1 MTPIRRPVTAIKPRP
16 KWTADVLTYSPSYT
30 VDVTYRCARRCGYCE
45 YRSDEGGLIPEAT
58 IDAQLDDA
66 VRLGAREV
74 LIMSGE
80 QPWLLPDLGLAGEAD
95 FVARVVDICR
105 RALRRGLL
113 PHTNVGLLSAASLAE
128 LKPVNV
134 SMGLMLESG
143 TDDLRA
149 HGRGGGKRVAE
160 RLRHIEDA
168 GRLRIPFTTG
178 ILVGI
183 GETRDD
189 RERALRLIA
198 AAQERHGHI
207 QEVIVQN
214 FVPKP
219 GTPMADCAPAD
230 AATMRD
236 TVTLARQL
244 LPASVT
250 IQVPPNLL
258 EATWPALVA
267 AGARD
272 LGGVSANGDS
282 VSPGRPWE
290 PLESMRASARSIG
303 FRLHERLPVYP
314 EVDADLQPAADE
326 LRRVLVGDEVT
337 YVICRNVNI
346 SNVCVGSCSFCGF
359 MRRSH
364 DAAGAWHHDDAT
376 VFAKIENAVARGAT
390 EVCMQSGLQP
400 ALDLD
405 YFESLFRQIKER
417 WPDLHIHAL
426 SPEEIRYVAEL
437 AGRPPAYVIERLRD
451 AGLGTMPGTA
461 AEILV
466 EEVRRVICPEKLSTQ
481 EWVDIMRA
489 AHRAGVRSTSTV
501 MFGHLES
508 WDHRLEHLRVIRDLQ
523 RETGGFTEFVLLPF
537 QVERNALGRH
547 YGITASPPL
556 AEVLRYTAIARLF
569 FGADLPN
576 IQSSW
581 VKLGP
586 DGVAESLRWGANDFG
601 GTLMEESIS
610 RASGADHGQNLE
622 PGEIEAWIRRA
633 GRTPRER
640 TTLYGAVVSRPR
652 DGEPRRP
659 LVALPTSRTSQL
671 PVSAPASSG

>member
-1 MTPIRRPVTAIKPRP
+1 MALPAPLRPLPR
-16 KWTADVLTYSPSYT
+16 WTGDVLTFSASYT
-30 VDVTYRCARRCGYCE
+30 VDVTYRCAKRCGYCE
-45 YRSDEGGLIPEAT
+45 YRSDTGGLVPWET
-58 IDAQLDDA
+58 IDAQLDEA
-66 VRLGAREV
+66 ARLGGRELLV
-74 LIMSGE
+74 MSGE
-80 QPWLLPDLGLAGEAD
+80 QPWLLPDLELRDEAE
-95 FVARVVDICR
+95 FVERVVEVCV

-113 PHTNVGLLSAASLAE
+113 PHVNVGLLSHQSLAR
-128 LKPVNV
+128 LKPFSP

-143 TDDLRA
+143 TDSLRA
-149 HGRGGGKRVAE
+149 HAHGGGKRVAD
-160 RLRHIEDA
+160 RMRHIEDA

-183 GETRDD
+183 GETRAD

-198 AAQERHGHI
+198 EVQERYGHV

-219 GTPMADCAPAD
+219 ETPMRDLPG
-230 AATMRD
+230 ATREEMLD
-236 TVTLARQL
+236 TVRLAREI
-244 LPASVT
+244 LPESITV
-250 IQVPPNLL
+250 QVPPNLL
-258 EATWPALVA
+258 SDDWLDMVR

-282 VSPGRPWE
+282 VSPSLPWE
-290 PLESMRASARSIG
+290 PVHAMREKAASIG
-303 FRLHERLPVYP
+303 FLLHERLPVYP

-326 LRRVLVGDEVT
+326 LRRQLVGDEVT
-337 YVICRNVNI
+337 YVVCRNVNI

-364 DAAGAWHHDDAT
+364 DASGAWHHDDAT
-376 VFAKIENAVARGAT
+376 VFAKIEDAVARGAT
-390 EVCMQSGLQP
+390 EICMQSGLQP
-400 ALDLD
+400 ALDLAF
-405 YFESLFRQIKER
+405 YERLFRRIKDR
-417 WPDLHIHAL
+417 WPSLHLHAL
-426 SPEEIRYVAEL
+426 SPEEMRYIAEL
-437 AGRPPAYVIERLRD
+437 DGRPASYCIERLRD

-466 EEVRRVICPEKLSTQ
+466 EEVRQVICPEKITTEQ
-481 EWVDIMRA
+481 WVEVMRA
-489 AHRAGVRSTSTV
+489 AHRAGVRTTSTV
-501 MFGHLES
+501 MFGHVEN
-508 WDHRLEHLRVIRDLQ
+508 WDHRIEHMRVIRDLQ

-547 YGITASPPL
+547 YGIRRSPAL
-556 AEVLRYTAIARLF
+556 AEVLRYTALARLY
-569 FGADLPN
+569 FGADIPN

-586 DGVAESLRWGANDFG
+586 DGVAETLRWGANDFG

-622 PGEIEAWIRRA
+622 ALEIEGWIRAA

-640 TTLYGAVVSRPR
+640 TTTYGVVTQRPR
-652 DGEPRRP
+652 DLTVPLRP
-659 LVALPTSRTSQL
+659 LPVAGGGQ
-671 PVSAPASSG
+671 

>member
-1 MTPIRRPVTAIKPRP
+1 MALTAAPPTTAARPRP
-16 KWTADVLTYSPSYT
+16 RWAEDVLTWSPSYT
-30 VDVTYRCARRCGYCE
+30 VDITYRCARRCGYCE
-45 YRSDEGGLIPEAT
+45 YRSDRGGLVPWAT
-58 IDAQLDDA
+58 IDAQLEEA
-66 VRLGAREV
+66 ATLGVREV

-80 QPWLLPDLGLAGEAD
+80 QPWLLPDLGLDGEAG
-95 FVARVVDICR
+95 FVERVTEVCR

-113 PHTNVGLLSAASLAE
+113 PHSNVGLLSAAGLAA

-143 TDDLRA
+143 TDALRA
-149 HGRGGGKRVAE
+149 HAGGGGKRVAD
-160 RLRHIEDA
+160 RLAHLEAA

-183 GETRDD
+183 GESRAD
-189 RERALRLIA
+189 REHALGLIA
-198 AAQERHGHI
+198 AVQARHGHI

-214 FVPKP
+214 FIPKP
-219 GTPMADCAPAD
+219 GTPMAGSPGPDPE
-230 AATMRD
+230 TMRD
-236 TVTLARQL
+236 AVELARRL
-244 LPASVT
+244 LPASVV

-258 EATWPALVA
+258 PDTWPAMVA

-282 VSPGRPWE
+282 VSPEQAWAPVAQ
-290 PLESMRASARSIG
+290 LRATARSIG
-303 FRLHERLPVYP
+303 FQLHERLPVHP
-314 EVDADLQPAADE
+314 AVDADLQPAADE
-326 LRRVLVGDEVT
+326 LRRALVGDEVT

-364 DAAGAWHHDDAT
+364 DAAGAWHHDRAT
-376 VFAKIENAVARGAT
+376 VFAKLEDAVGRGAT

-400 ALDLD
+400 ALDLE
-405 YFESLFRQIKER
+405 YFEGLFAGIKDR

-437 AGRPPAYVIERLRD
+437 AGRPAAYVIERLRD

-489 AHRAGVRSTSTV
+489 AHRLGVRSTSTV

-508 WDHRLEHLRVIRDLQ
+508 WDHRIEHLRVIRDLQ

-547 YGITASPPL
+547 YGITASPSR

-569 FGADLPN
+569 LGADLPN

-586 DGVAESLRWGANDFG
+586 DGVAESLSWGANDFG

-622 PGEIEAWIRRA
+622 PEQIEAWIRRA
-633 GRTPRER
+633 GRIPRER
-640 TTLYGAVVSRPR
+640 TTLYGRVERRPR
-652 DGEPRRP
+652 DHRRRP
-659 LVALPTSRTSQL
+659 LLPLPTVT
-671 PVSAPASSG
+671 A

>member
-1 MTPIRRPVTAIKPRP
+1 MAEPAPGPASRVAPPATVRPWPQWSDR
-16 KWTADVLTYSPSYT
+16 VLTFSASYT
-30 VDVTYRCARRCGYCE
+30 VDVTYRCAKRCGYCE
-45 YRSDEGGLIPEAT
+45 YRSDSGGLVPWET
-58 IDAQLDDA
+58 IDAQLDEA
-66 VRLGAREV
+66 ARLGGREV
-74 LIMSGE
+74 LVMSGE
-80 QPWLLPDLGLAGEAD
+80 QPWLLPDLELHDEAQ
-95 FVARVVDICR
+95 FVDRVVEICR
-105 RALRRGLL
+105 RAMRRGLL
-113 PHTNVGLLSAASLAE
+113 PHVNVGLLTYESLAR
-128 LKPVNV
+128 LKPWSP

-143 TDDLRA
+143 TDELRA
-149 HGRGGGKRVAE
+149 HAHGGGKRVAD

-183 GETRDD
+183 GEARAD

-198 AAQERHGHI
+198 EVHERHRHV

-219 GTPMADCAPAD
+219 HTPMADLPGAD
-230 AATMRD
+230 PETMRD
-236 TVTLARQL
+236 TVRLAREI
-244 LPASVT
+244 LPADIAV
-250 IQVPPNLL
+250 QVPPNLL
-258 EATWPALVA
+258 TDDWLALVE

-282 VSPGRPWE
+282 VSPSLPWE
-290 PLESMRASARSIG
+290 PVDRIREKAATIG
-303 FRLHERLPVYP
+303 FVLHERLPLYP
-314 EVDADLQPAADE
+314 QIDADLQPAADE
-326 LRRVLVGDEVT
+326 LRRQLVGDEVT
-337 YVICRNVNI
+337 YVVCRNVNI

-364 DAAGAWHHDDAT
+364 DARGAWHHDHGT
-376 VFAKIENAVARGAT
+376 IFAKIEDAVQRGAT
-390 EVCMQSGLQP
+390 EICMQSGLQP
-400 ALDLD
+400 ALDLRYYED
-405 YFESLFRQIKER
+405 LFRRIKDR
-417 WPDLHIHAL
+417 WPALHLHVL
-426 SPEEIRYVAEL
+426 SPEEMRYIAEL
-437 AGRPPAYVIERLRD
+437 EGRPVQYCIERLRD

-466 EEVRRVICPEKLSTQ
+466 DEVRAVICPEKLNTEQ
-481 EWVDIMRA
+481 WVEVMRA

-501 MFGHLES
+501 MFGHVEN
-508 WDHRLEHLRVIRDLQ
+508 WDHRIEHLRVIRDLQ

-547 YGITASPPL
+547 YGIRRSPSL
-556 AEVLRYTAIARLF
+556 DEVLRYTAIARLF
-569 FGADLPN
+569 FGADIPN

-622 PGEIEAWIRRA
+622 ALEIEKWIRA
-633 GRTPRER
+633 TGRTPRER
-640 TTLYGAVVSRPR
+640 TTTYGIVTQRPR
-652 DGEPRRP
+652 DVAMPTTSLRP
-659 LVALPTSRTSQL
+659 LPMAG
-671 PVSAPASSG
+671 A

>member
-1 MTPIRRPVTAIKPRP
+1 MAPAALRDAAPLKPRP
-16 KWTADVLTYSPSYT
+16 EWFDRVLTYSPSYT
-30 VDVTYRCARRCGYCE
+30 VDVTYRCAKRCGYCV
-45 YRSDEGGLIPEAT
+45 YRTDEGGLIPWET
-58 IDAQLDDA
+58 IDAQLSQA
-66 VRLGAREV
+66 VACRAREI

-80 QPWLLPDLGLAGEAD
+80 QPWLIPELGLGDEAA
-95 FVARVVDICR
+95 FVERVAEICR
-105 RALRRGLL
+105 RALGRGLL
-113 PHTNVGLLSAASLAE
+113 PHTNVGLLSYEGLCS
-128 LKPVNV
+128 LKPYNV

-143 TDDLRA
+143 TDSLRA
-149 HGRGGGKRVAE
+149 HAYGGGKRVAD

-183 GETRDD
+183 GETRAD

-198 AAQERHGHI
+198 AAHARFGHI

-219 GTPMADCAPAD
+219 GTPMAGWPGASQE
-230 AATMRD
+230 TMRD
-236 TVTLARQL
+236 TVRLAREI
-244 LPASVT
+244 LPEQIT

-258 EATWPALVA
+258 DDGWLELVEL
-267 AGARD
+267 GARD

-282 VSPGRPWE
+282 VSPEKPWE
-290 PLESMRASARSIG
+290 PVSVMAEKVQSIG
-303 FRLHERLPVYP
+303 FVLHERLPVYAT
-314 EVDADLQPAADE
+314 VDADLQPAADE
-326 LRRVLVGDEVT
+326 MRRALVGDEVT

-364 DAAGAWHHDDAT
+364 QAAGAWHHDDAT
-376 VFAKIENAVARGAT
+376 IFAKIENAVERGAT

-400 ALDLD
+400 PLNLE
-405 YFESLFRQIKER
+405 YFEDLFSRIKDR
-417 WPDLHIHAL
+417 WPDLHLHAL
-426 SPEEIRYVAEL
+426 SPEEIRYIAYL
-437 AGRPPAYVIERLRD
+437 AGKPARYCIERLRD

-466 EEVRRVICPEKLSTQ
+466 EEVRRVICPEKLNTQ
-481 EWVDIMRA
+481 EWVDILRD
-489 AHRAGVRSTSTV
+489 AHSVGVRSTSTV
-501 MFGHLES
+501 MFGHLEN
-508 WDHRLEHLRVIRDLQ
+508 WDHRIEHLRVIRDLQ

-537 QVERNALGRH
+537 QVEHNALGRH
-547 YGITASPPL
+547 YGIYQSPPL
-556 AEVLRYTAIARLF
+556 DEVLRYTAIARLF
-569 FGADLPN
+569 FGADIPN

-622 PGEIEAWIRRA
+622 PEEIEHWIRQA
-633 GRTPRER
+633 GRSPRER
-640 TTLYGAVVSRPR
+640 TTVYGDVVHRPR
-652 DGEPRRP
+652 DTERRP
-659 LVALPTSRTSQL
+659 HDTERRTRDVTPLPMA
-671 PVSAPASSG
+671 SA